1 MHWENRKY
9 FVLLWVYNQMYVL
22 IDNAQGVSQVADKTS
37 VSSCLAHGHLYPS
50 PTSPVSTAAPES
62 HTSHNTSLPYVTI
75 FSTLK
80 RSCTS
85 HVFPSNKHKASKSSQ
100 EAVTQG
106 MRASHRFCFHAFLR
120 ISQKSLLSS
129 LRQVLRRLHYKK
141 WSEMRFNKASVLWS
155 FMSLKKTKFP
165 VDSHKSLPTFSPYIF
180 LWLNPFFFPYQHQE

>member
-1 MHWENRKY
+1 
-9 FVLLWVYNQMYVL
+9 MYVL

-37 VSSCLAHGHLYPS
+37 VSSCLAHGHLYPHPCS
-50 PTSPVSTAAPES
+50 TPALPLLSALLPQNPTQAT
-62 HTSHNTSLPYVTI
+62 NTSLPYVTI

-85 HVFPSNKHKASKSSQ
+85 HVLPSNKHKASKSSQ

-106 MRASHRFCFHAFLR
+106 MRASHRFCFHAFLC
-120 ISQKSLLSS
+120 ISRKSLLSS

-155 FMSLKKTKFP
+155 FMSLKKTKIP

-180 LWLNPFFFPYQHQE
+180 LWLNSFFFPY